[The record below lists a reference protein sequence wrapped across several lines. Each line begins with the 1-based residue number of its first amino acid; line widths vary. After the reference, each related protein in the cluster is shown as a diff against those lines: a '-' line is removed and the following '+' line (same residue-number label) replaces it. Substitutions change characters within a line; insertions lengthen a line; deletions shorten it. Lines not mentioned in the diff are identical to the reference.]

1 MVRSA
6 GKTDIAAA
14 SPAPAGPDSARAA
27 PYLSVVIPVYDEAEN
42 VAPLMEALERHVC
55 HGPFDHEIVFVDDGS
70 TDGTREAL
78 ALEHGRHSCV
88 KVVRLRRNFGQTAA
102 LAAGIAHADGA
113 VIVTMD
119 GDLQNDPEDIA
130 ALVGR
135 LEEGN
140 DIVSG
145 WRQERHDAF
154 LSRKLPSLIA
164 NRLISRVSG
173 IPLHDWGCTLKAYRQ
188 EVLKQTPL
196 YGELHRF
203 IPAVAQVVGAR
214 VAELPVRHHPRRFG
228 RSKYGITR
236 TVRVLLDLL
245 TVSFLVRYR
254 TRPLHFFGTV
264 GFFSAGLGVLSG
276 LAVAAMK
283 LLQGV
288 DMSGNPLIILSAVLL
303 LGGAQ
308 FVSIGLLGE
317 ITMRTYYES
326 QEKPIYVVRE
336 VLERQDADG

>member
-1 MVRSA
+1 MGVGGKGRARS
-6 GKTDIAAA
+6 DPRPAA
-14 SPAPAGPDSARAA
+14 SDGARGDVD
-27 PYLSVVIPVYDEAEN
+27 LSVVIPVYDEAEN

-55 HGPFDHEIVFVDDGS
+55 GGPFEHEIVFVDDGS
-70 TDGTREAL
+70 TDGTAEAL
-78 ALEHGRHSCV
+78 AQEHERHSCV

-119 GDLQNDPEDIA
+119 GDLQNDPEDISV
-130 ALVGR
+130 LVSK
-135 LEEGN
+135 LEEGY

-164 NRLISRVSG
+164 NKLISRVSG
-173 IPLHDWGCTLKAYRQ
+173 IPLHDWGCTLKAYRR

-228 RSKYGITR
+228 RSKYGLTR

-264 GFFSAGLGVLSG
+264 GFVSAALGVLSG
-276 LAVAAMK
+276 LTVVAMK

-336 VLERQDADG
+336 VLEHESADG